1 MRYRYLG
8 NSGFKVS
15 ELTYGN
21 WLTHAQQVDDSA
33 AIATVHAALDGGI
46 TSFDTADVYANQ
58 AAEVVLGK
66 ALAGQRREGL
76 EIFTK
81 TYWPVA
87 AKGPN
92 DTGLSRKH
100 IMDSINGSLR
110 RLQVDYVDL
119 YQAHRFDV
127 DTPLEETMQAF
138 ADIVRQGKALYIGVS
153 EWNAAQIAE
162 AHAYSKQLGF
172 QLISNQPQYS
182 MLWRVIEAEVVP
194 TCTELGVSQIVWSP
208 MAQGVLTGK
217 YLPGQAVP
225 ADSRAASDKANMFI
239 KEMLNDELLTAVQE
253 LAPIAGDLGLTMAQ
267 LALAWTLQN
276 PNVSSAI
283 VGASRA
289 EQITSNL
296 GAVGVTLPAEVMTK
310 IDAIFKPYAKTD
322 PALTTAPEHRLA

>member
-21 WLTHAQQVDDSA
+21 WLTHATQVDDSV

-87 AKGPN
+87 QRGAN

-110 RLQVDYVDL
+110 RLQTDYVDL
-119 YQAHRFDV
+119 YQAHRYDV
-127 DTPLEETMQAF
+127 ETPLEETMVAF

-153 EWNAAQIAE
+153 EWNAKQITE
-162 AHAYSKQLGF
+162 AHKLAQELKIQLV
-172 QLISNQPQYS
+172 SNQPQYS

-194 TCTELGVSQIVWSP
+194 TCEALGVTQIVWSP
-208 MAQGVLTGK
+208 MAQGILTGK
-217 YLPGQAVP
+217 YLPGAP
-225 ADSRAASDKANMFI
+225 LPEGSRASNDKIGTFI
-239 KEMLNDELLTAVQE
+239 REMLNDDLLAAVQE
-253 LAPIAGDLGLTMAQ
+253 LKPIAADLGLDMAQ

-283 VGASRA
+283 VGASRP

-296 GAVGVTLPAEVMTK
+296 GAVGVEIPAEVMAK
-310 IDAIFKPYAKTD
+310 IDAVIGAFAKTD
-322 PALTTAPEHRLA
+322 PALTTAPAERLC